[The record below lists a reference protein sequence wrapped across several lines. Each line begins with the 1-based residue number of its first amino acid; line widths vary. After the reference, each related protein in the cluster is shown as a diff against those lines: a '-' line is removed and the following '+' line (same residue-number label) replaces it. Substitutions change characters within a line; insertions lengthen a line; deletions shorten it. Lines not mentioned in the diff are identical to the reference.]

1 MLELHHILICVF
13 AVFAGGMLQG
23 CLGFG
28 FAFISLPV
36 IAMYF
41 EPMLATPMIVILSL
55 ILNIIAIFSCFKH
68 ANKKIIC
75 WLLIG
80 GICGTP
86 FGTLVLRHVDA
97 AFYSFLV
104 GMLIMCAGIL
114 FLFDKRYPLK
124 DKMMNYVPVGIVSGL
139 MNASLGIS
147 GPPVVLFMSNQTF
160 NNKVMR
166 ATMIG
171 YFLMINLVAFLW
183 FALNQMITYDVFGC
197 LQYFVSA
204 VIFGTLTGIYV
215 SRFIQEKLFRKM
227 ILVLL
232 VIIGFVVCVKSLV
245 N

>member
-1 MLELHHILICVF
+1 MLEFHHILICVF

-28 FAFISLPV
+28 FAFIALPV

-41 EPMLATPMIVILSL
+41 TPLLATPMIVVLSL

-68 ANKKIIC
+68 ANKKVIS

-80 GICGTP
+80 GVCGTP
-86 FGTLVLRHVDA
+86 FGTLVLKHVDA
-97 AFYSFLV
+97 ALYSFLV
-104 GMLIMCAGIL
+104 GILIMCAAVL
-114 FLFDKRYPLK
+114 FLIDKRYPLK

-139 MNASLGIS
+139 MNASLGLS
-147 GPPVVLFMSNQTF
+147 GPPVVLFMGNQAF
-160 NNKVMR
+160 NKDIMR

-183 FALNQMITYDVFGC
+183 FGLNQMITYDAFGC
-197 LQYFVSA
+197 LQYFVPA
-204 VIFGTLTGIYV
+204 VICGTLVGIFV
-215 SRFIQEKLFRKM
+215 SRFIDEKMFRKI
-227 ILVLL
+227 ILVL
-232 VIIGFVVCVKSLV
+232 VVMIGFVVSVKNLV